1 MLTQKRV
8 SHEFIGIQNFGKEAD
23 AQEVERLPLTVQT
36 VTKGEASLIK
46 VGGSRPWLTYYLQG
60 INNPSQIPYKV

>member
-46 VGGSRPWLTYYLQG
+46 VGGSRP
-60 INNPSQIPYKV
+60 